1 MRSWWLY
8 QVWKTIPARPCQRR
22 RNSQRDSV
30 HTFHY
35 PPLTAL
41 WSTQTTFAEQNI
53 ISLFYNN
60 LIWSFINLLFFK
72 FLLKAKT
79 RTRKKMR
86 DSLKLS
92 SRFSCLRKV
101 EFGCTMVCN
110 CHIVCQV
117 RSHHNLK
124 YIYRILDLVGLSD
137 YGYSHIL
144 RLSSKKLKQ

>member
-1 MRSWWLY
+1 MRRLWLY
-8 QVWKTIPARPCQRR
+8 QVWNTIPARPCQRR

-92 SRFSCLRKV
+92 PRFSCLRKV

-124 YIYRILDLVGLSD
+124 YIYRILVLVGLSD
-137 YGYSHIL
+137 YGYSHIF
-144 RLSSKKLKQ
+144 RLSSKNLKQ

>member
-1 MRSWWLY
+1 MRSLWLY
-8 QVWKTIPARPCQRR
+8 QVWNTIPARPCQRR

-92 SRFSCLRKV
+92 PRFSCLRKV

-124 YIYRILDLVGLSD
+124 YIYRILVLVGLSD

-144 RLSSKKLKQ
+144 RLS